1 MANDA
6 RMLVLGSRGIGGFLG
21 LLVGSVS
28 LELAATA
35 PCPVAVIRF
44 DNHPEGRIVVGI
56 DPSGSAGALRLACD
70 LASATGSELMI
81 IHVIRPHDG
90 MAHATG
96 TGREAARRL
105 LLGVA
110 EDARALAPTV
120 TISQDLVRDA
130 SVPRALLNA
139 SRGAA
144 LIVVGSTGHGVLKG
158 TVGSAAH
165 AVLHHATG
173 PVLISRN

>member
-1 MANDA
+1 
-6 RMLVLGSRGIGGFLG
+6 L
-21 LLVGSVS
+21 
-28 LELAATA
+28 T
-35 PCPVAVIRF
+35 
-44 DNHPEGRIVVGI
+44 
-56 DPSGSAGALRLACD
+56 
-70 LASATGSELMI
+70 I

-90 MAHATG
+90 MSYATRSG
-96 TGREAARRL
+96 IEAARHL
-105 LLGVA
+105 LLRVA
-110 EDARALAPTV
+110 EDAKALAPNV
-120 TISQDLVRDA
+120 AIGQDLVRDA